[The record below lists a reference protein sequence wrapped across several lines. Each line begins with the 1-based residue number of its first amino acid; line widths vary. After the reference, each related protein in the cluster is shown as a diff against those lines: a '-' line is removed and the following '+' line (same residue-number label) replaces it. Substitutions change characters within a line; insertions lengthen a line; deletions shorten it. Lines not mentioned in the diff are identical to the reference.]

1 MAEDVYARLKALG
14 IVLPK
19 APPPAANYVPA
30 VLDRGT
36 LYVAGQGPVEADG
49 TLHTGVVGAAVSL
62 AEARSH
68 ARLTAI
74 NILAQM
80 HAALGDLNR
89 VERMLRVFGM
99 VHALPDFG
107 QQPEVIDG
115 ASALF
120 IEVFGERGRH
130 ARCAVGLASL
140 PRGITVEIE
149 ASAAVRD
156 A

>member
-19 APPPAANYVPA
+19 APPPAANYVPTI
-30 VLDRGT
+30 LDRGT

-49 TLHTGVVGAAVSL
+49 KLHTGVVGAEVSL
-62 AEARSH
+62 AEARAD

-80 HAALGDLNR
+80 QAALGDLNR
-89 VERMLRVFGM
+89 IERMLRVFGM
-99 VHALPDFG
+99 VRAVADFG

-120 IEVFGERGRH
+120 VEVFGERGRH

-156 A
+156 

>member
-1 MAEDVYARLKALG
+1 VSEDVYARLQRLG

-19 APPPAANYVPA
+19 PPLPAADYVPC
-30 VLDRGT
+30 VLHAGV

-49 TLHTGVVGAAVSL
+49 RLHTGVVGADVSP
-62 AEARSH
+62 EQARAD

-74 NILAQM
+74 NIIAHM
-80 HAALGDLNR
+80 HAFLGDLNR

-99 VHALPDFG
+99 VRAVPDFG
-107 QQPEVIDG
+107 QQPEVING

-120 IEVFGERGRH
+120 AEVFGERGQH

-149 ASAAVRD
+149 AIAAIRD
-156 A
+156 

>member
-19 APPPAANYVPA
+19 APPPAANYVPT
-30 VLDRGT
+30 VLHRGT
-36 LYVAGQGPVEADG
+36 LYVAGQGPMEPDG
-49 TLHTGVVGAAVSL
+49 NPHTGIVGAGVSV
-62 AEARSH
+62 AEARGH

-99 VHALPDFG
+99 VHATPDFG

-115 ASALF
+115 ASSVF
-120 IEVFGERGRH
+120 VEVFGERGRH

-149 ASAAVRD
+149 VSAAVRD

>member
-1 MAEDVYARLKALG
+1 MSEDVYRRLERAG

-19 APPPAANYVPA
+19 PPPPAAHYVPC
-30 VLDRGT
+30 VLHRGV
-36 LYVAGQGPVEADG
+36 LYVAGQGPVEPDG
-49 TLHTGVVGAAVSL
+49 KLYTGVVGAEVSL
-62 AEARSH
+62 DEARAH

-74 NILAQM
+74 NIIAHM
-80 HAALGDLNR
+80 HAFLGDLNR
-89 VERMLRVFGM
+89 VERFLRVFGM
-99 VHALPDFG
+99 VRAVPDFG

-115 ASALF
+115 ASTLF
-120 IEVFGERGRH
+120 AEIFGESGRH

-156 A
+156 